1 MAYPTL
7 EQYNEA
13 LQSPQLVLQ
22 DAELKHGR
30 LKTSG
35 LGLPLA
41 LCGGFALTYIVD
53 LAGKRFALRC
63 FHKESR
69 ELEQRYKAISARIK
83 QLASPYFLPFDF
95 IPNGIRIQ
103 GSTYPI
109 VKMAW
114 AEGRTLAEF
123 LEGEHQNTQA
133 LQRLRQ
139 ALAKLAGFLEQ
150 NQIAHGDIQPENVMV
165 SADGGTV
172 QLIDYDG
179 MFVEGFQGAAAT
191 ELGQVNF
198 QHPKR
203 TAKDFNQ
210 KLDRF
215 SFLTLDVALQALA
228 VSPSLWGVSRSEP
241 SAVVFRR
248 NDFLDPGSSIIFGEV
263 LKLPNVASHAKNLAR
278 VVVGEFQNVPTLA
291 DFLQDKGVVGGAI
304 TFQQKATPS
313 AVGYQGAY
321 LVCDATKYAQVLA
334 QVGSRIELIGQIHS
348 VRTGWGANKKP
359 YVFVN
364 FSDWRGQAVKLAI
377 WSDGMK
383 AIGSNV
389 PDKSWVGRWLS
400 VTGLVDPPYK
410 GQAKAVSYTHL
421 SLTITASGQ
430 IQQLPEQEA
439 QFRLRS
445 FGLSPVVNSTPSRN
459 ADVLSSMG
467 RGRVAS
473 VTPIQTA
480 PPNVPPPK
488 SSNQQLLEKMQAQA
502 SQAAR
507 QTTSAPQASTQWQ
520 SSPAPRPVST
530 PKRSSGIDWVGWL
543 FIIIMGL
550 GLLRACVK

>member
-1 MAYPTL
+1 
-7 EQYNEA
+7 
-13 LQSPQLVLQ
+13 
-22 DAELKHGR
+22 
-30 LKTSG
+30 
-35 LGLPLA
+35 
-41 LCGGFALTYIVD
+41 
-53 LAGKRFALRC
+53 
-63 FHKESR
+63 
-69 ELEQRYKAISARIK
+69 
-83 QLASPYFLPFDF
+83 
-95 IPNGIRIQ
+95 
-103 GSTYPI
+103 
-109 VKMAW
+109 
-114 AEGRTLAEF
+114 
-123 LEGEHQNTQA
+123 
-133 LQRLRQ
+133 
-139 ALAKLAGFLEQ
+139 
-150 NQIAHGDIQPENVMV
+150 
-165 SADGGTV
+165 
-172 QLIDYDG
+172 
-179 MFVEGFQGAAAT
+179 
-191 ELGQVNF
+191 
-198 QHPKR
+198 
-203 TAKDFNQ
+203 
-210 KLDRF
+210 
-215 SFLTLDVALQALA
+215 
-228 VSPSLWGVSRSEP
+228 
-241 SAVVFRR
+241 
-248 NDFLDPGSSIIFGEV
+248 
-263 LKLPNVASHAKNLAR
+263 
-278 VVVGEFQNVPTLA
+278 
-291 DFLQDKGVVGGAI
+291 
-304 TFQQKATPS
+304 
-313 AVGYQGAY
+313 YQGAY